1 MAVSR
6 GGLVVPSEH
15 FMNEVYKMEV
25 LFESIHQK
33 SVLLELNVIRKFQT
47 ILIGKFPDL
56 PEALL
61 KKFARTRT
69 FLCIRALNAKLKDI
83 DMKKAGSKG
92 KRKLLNLRIN
102 VYLLLVNCY

>member
-6 GGLVVPSEH
+6 GGLVVPSGH

-69 FLCIRALNAKLKDI
+69 FLRIRALNAKLKDI
-83 DMKKAGSKG
+83 DIEKSWKQRQKKIAQFK
-92 KRKLLNLRIN
+92 N
-102 VYLLLVNCY
+102 